1 MNRNQL
7 FLLTIAILTL
17 PLLWLLGPDTPPS
30 SLGSLEGV
38 TLSTVNGEKFKLSGL
53 FSDKK
58 ILFVFWSI
66 TCATCIEEIPFIVHL
81 HENWKDRLTIIGI
94 HPPGFPLP
102 KVQKFL
108 RKFPTKIPYQIAIDD
123 ESALMKAF
131 QVTILPKVVLS
142 DRRGQILYSHLGY
155 DQSMET
161 EIENAIAEK
170 L

>member
-1 MNRNQL
+1 
-7 FLLTIAILTL
+7 ILTL